1 MGQRRFPIGKYTY
14 TGMNDEQ
21 RLKWT
26 EDIEKLPSALKSA
39 LAGMTEE
46 QYDTPYRDGGWTVRQ
61 LVHHIAD
68 STMNFFIRFKLAL
81 SEQNPTIKPF
91 NEEPW
96 ALMVDST
103 QASPELSL
111 AIIEGV
117 HERFTMLIRSMSRA
131 DFEKQFY
138 HPEKVRQ
145 IHLAQYLGYVAWH
158 GKHHYTQIAD
168 LKERKGW

>member
-1 MGQRRFPIGKYTY
+1 MGLRRFPIGKYTY

-21 RLKWT
+21 RQKWT
-26 EDIEKLPSALKSA
+26 EDIETLPVRLRAA
-39 LAGMTEE
+39 LAGWTDN
-46 QYDTPYRDGGWTVRQ
+46 QFDTPYREGGWTVRQ
-61 LVHHIAD
+61 VVHHMAD

-96 ALMVDST
+96 AIMADST
-103 QASPELSL
+103 KASPELSL
-111 AIIEGV
+111 AIIDGV
-117 HERFTMLIRSMSRA
+117 HERFGLLIRSMSRA
-131 DFEKQFY
+131 DFDKQFY

-158 GKHHYTQIAD
+158 GKHHLAHIED